1 MWNSRYVT
9 KIYFTHKGKPLVCLG
24 IMDAFDTDKNLQII
38 SALLNFYNK
47 EKEYLEKNLYSKE
60 RLIYW
65 ILHSFPEE
73 IIPNLTQQQY
83 HYGMNKFIVECPSH
97 QVYIAGLN
105 DVISDIEIALD
116 KKTIDIAEILGLED
130 VGLYLQRHKNIT
142 FDQLIKLPFSLVNIP
157 FHKFSDVT
165 AFFNM
170 MDAIGASN
178 SVFFEPWLGWCV
190 VKRKV
195 K

>member
-83 HYGMNKFIVECPSH
+83 RYGLSKFIPFCFPRAKVVRGSRHGVLGHIAICRNQWPSLSRPRE
-97 QVYIAGLN
+97 YRL
-105 DVISDIEIALD
+105 
-116 KKTIDIAEILGLED
+116 
-130 VGLYLQRHKNIT
+130 
-142 FDQLIKLPFSLVNIP
+142 
-157 FHKFSDVT
+157 
-165 AFFNM
+165 
-170 MDAIGASN
+170 
-178 SVFFEPWLGWCV
+178 
-190 VKRKV
+190 
-195 K
+195 